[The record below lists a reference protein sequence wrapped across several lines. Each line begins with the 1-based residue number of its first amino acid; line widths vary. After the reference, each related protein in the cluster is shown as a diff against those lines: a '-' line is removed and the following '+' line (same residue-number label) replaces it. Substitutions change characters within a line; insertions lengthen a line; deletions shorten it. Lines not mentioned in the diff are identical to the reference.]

1 MHILLTVP
9 EPATPRAYRLNPAF
23 ANSLRQ
29 ALQGSGASGA
39 FGLLCDDD
47 RDGRT
52 ADQPMTAARLDAW
65 ARGQWEAILY
75 YMVGSVGAALNSK
88 AGARATSSMKKILEL
103 GNFVSV
109 RGGRVNITKEGFAFL
124 LQEANTQVWT
134 LLIVYLG
141 SAESVGVTDSVMLLA
156 NHDAASDGSSGNA
169 VVPLHARIPGVWQG
183 LQHGKADGYSKTHA
197 RRSQRLWN
205 SPTVKQQ

>member
-1 MHILLTVP
+1 MHILFTVP

-39 FGLLCDDD
+39 FGLLFDNDDQ
-47 RDGRT
+47 R
-52 ADQPMTAARLDAW
+52 ADPPATTARLDAW

-141 SAESVGVTDSVMLLA
+141 SAESVGIPGSAILLS
-156 NHDAASDGSSGNA
+156 NGDAASDGSSGNA
-169 VVPLHARIPGVWQG
+169 VLPLHARIPGIWQS
-183 LQHGKADGYSKTHA
+183 LQHRKADGYSKTHA
-197 RRSQRLWN
+197 
-205 SPTVKQQ
+205 

>member
-1 MHILLTVP
+1 MHILFTVP

-39 FGLLCDDD
+39 FGLLCDDEGD
-47 RDGRT
+47 SPRVTT
-52 ADQPMTAARLDAW
+52 AQLDAW

-109 RGGRVNITKEGFAFL
+109 KGSRVNITKEGFAFL

-141 SAESVGVTDSVMLLA
+141 SAESVC
-156 NHDAASDGSSGNA
+156 
-169 VVPLHARIPGVWQG
+169 I
-183 LQHGKADGYSKTHA
+183 
-197 RRSQRLWN
+197 SQCYD
-205 SPTVKQQ
+205 TF